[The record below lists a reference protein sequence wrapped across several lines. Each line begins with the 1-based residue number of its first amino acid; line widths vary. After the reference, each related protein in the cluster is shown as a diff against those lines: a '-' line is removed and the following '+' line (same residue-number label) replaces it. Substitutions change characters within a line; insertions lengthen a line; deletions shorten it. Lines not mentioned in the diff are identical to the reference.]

1 MAGAMIDRAQ
11 VAMQLKADGLVQAV
25 SMEREGEVRKARPP
39 FDPASLALPPSF
51 RLTRYSDMRG
61 RKSKVPTAVI
71 QKALQGIEPNE
82 NSKAGLS
89 MDCTITPI
97 RLGGLSV
104 IQTTDTLYPL
114 IPDPFQFGRIAC
126 ASLLSAVYAAGVTS
140 VDNILCHLSISTRL
154 SESERDKVVPL
165 ILEGYREAATEA
177 GSSVSGGQTVMNP
190 WLSVGGVATSICRPE
205 EYILPDSAVV
215 GDVLVLT
222 KPLGTCIAI
231 NAHQWLDDPERW
243 ARVKGIITEEEVKKA
258 YSRATDSMSRLN
270 RSAAILM
277 HKYGAH
283 GATDVSKFGL
293 LGHAAGLVKAQASEV
308 SFVIHNLPVMAHME
322 RLSAALEKEKG
333 QPWGL
338 AQGLC
343 PEVSGGL
350 LIVMP
355 REQAAAYCKDMER
368 LEGSQSWIIGIVERG
383 EREAKV
389 IDKPRIIEVPSKE
402 REGELW

>member
-11 VAMQLKADGLVQAV
+11 VARQLKADGAVQAAI
-25 SMEREGEVRKARPP
+25 MERGSVKKTRAP
-39 FDPASLALPPSF
+39 FDPTSFALPASF
-51 RLTRYSDMRG
+51 RLTRYSEMRG

-82 NSKAGLS
+82 NSRAGLS
-89 MDCTITPI
+89 MDCTISPI

-104 IQTTDTLYPL
+104 IQTTDTFYPL
-114 IPDPFQFGRIAC
+114 VADPFLYGRIAC

-140 VDNILCHLSISTRL
+140 VDNVLCHLAISTRL
-154 SESERDKVVPL
+154 SEKERDKVVPM
-165 ILEGYREAATEA
+165 ILEGFREAANEA

-231 NAHQWLDDPERW
+231 NAHQWLDEPERW
-243 ARVKGIITEEEVKKA
+243 ARVKEILTEDEVRKA
-258 YSRATDSMSRLN
+258 FSRATDSMAKLN
-270 RSAAILM
+270 RTAASLM

-293 LGHAAGLVKAQASEV
+293 LGHAAGLAKAQTSEV
-308 SFVIHNLPVMAHME
+308 SFVIHNLPVLAHME
-322 RLSAALEKEKG
+322 RLSSALEKERG

-355 REQAAAYCKDMER
+355 REEAAAFCKDMER
-368 LEGSQSWIIGIVERG
+368 LEGNQSWIIGIVEKGNRDA
-383 EREAKV
+383 RV

-402 REGELW
+402 KEGDLW